1 MASVQRPDG
10 GRIYFDQAGDGPP
23 LLLICGMIGIRQIWS
38 PHIPELSRHFRMIM
52 IDNRE
57 AGESDPEAGP
67 YTVADMAGD
76 GAALLESLS
85 IDRAHVLGHSMG
97 GFIALNLAVDH
108 PALIDRLILVSTT
121 AATGAALGR
130 PAPQLD
136 PTRWIDDPVERTRLQ
151 LRSAAAP
158 GYFDAHPD
166 RLDAMS
172 GLMADN
178 RLSYDGMQRRTH
190 AVYSSHDVRSRLA
203 SISVPTLIIHGD
215 ADRSIPLEN
224 GRALADGIPG
234 ARLAVFQGVGH
245 FPQLERSADFQR
257 AVSDFLEETTG

>member
-1 MASVQRPDG
+1 MASVQRPNG
-10 GRIYFDQAGDGPP
+10 GRIYFDQAGEGPP
-23 LLLICGMIGIRQIWS
+23 LLLICGMIGVREIWS
-38 PHIPELSRHFRMIM
+38 PHIPELSRHFRLIM

-57 AGESDPEAGP
+57 SGESDPEAGP

-76 GAALLESLS
+76 GAALLDALA

-97 GFIALNLAVDH
+97 GFIALNLAVDR
-108 PALIDRLILVSTT
+108 PSLIDRLILVSTT

-136 PTRWIDDPVERTRLQ
+136 PAAWIADPVERTRRQ

-166 RLDAMS
+166 QLEAVS
-172 GLMADN
+172 ALMANN
-178 RLSYDGMQRRTH
+178 RLSFDGMQRRTH
-190 AVYSSHDVRSRLA
+190 ATYSSHDVRSRLA
-203 SISVPTLIIHGD
+203 SITVPTLIIHGD

-224 GRALADGIPG
+224 GRALANGIPNASLTVFEG
-234 ARLAVFQGVGH
+234 AGH
-245 FPQLERSADFQR
+245 FPQIERTEEFHR
-257 AVSDFLEETTG
+257 AVIEFLEAEGG